1 LNNKKHIILG
11 FILGVISTG
20 IGVLLYIA
28 FFSRYGIEETFKK
41 AIQFKFVDKIVS
53 LGALL
58 NLGLFFL
65 FLNRKKDDLAKG
77 VLIATLIIG
86 LIIIINRL

>member
-1 LNNKKHIILG
+1 MNNKKQIILG

-28 FFSRYGIEETFKK
+28 FFSRYGVEVTLKK
-41 AIQFKFVDKIVS
+41 AVHFKFVDKIVS

-65 FLNRKKDDLAKG
+65 FLNRKKDDMAKG

>member
-1 LNNKKHIILG
+1 MKNRKHIIIG
-11 FILGVISTG
+11 FILGVICTA

-28 FFSRYGIEETFKK
+28 FFSRLGVEDTLKK
-41 AIQFKFVDKIVS
+41 AFHYKFVDKIVS

-65 FLNRKKDDLAKG
+65 LLNRKKDNMAKG

>member
-1 LNNKKHIILG
+1 MNNKKHIILG

-28 FFSRYGIEETFKK
+28 FFSRYGVEETLKK

-65 FLNRKKDDLAKG
+65 FLNRKKDDMAKG